1 MRQINCLVVR
11 IQYCSGKAY
20 IYSLQSINMQNI
32 LAPVD
37 KPFPVAQ
44 YNSFATISQTNKKE
58 E

>member
-1 MRQINCLVVR
+1 
-11 IQYCSGKAY
+11 
-20 IYSLQSINMQNI
+20 MQNI
-32 LAPVD
+32 LAPVH

>member
-32 LAPVD
+32 LAPVH

-44 YNSFATISQTNKKE
+44 YNSFAISQTNKKE